1 MAIQKVLL
9 TADDLWQLPD
19 DGQRHELVRG
29 ELRTMAPPGE
39 EHGWLMMNLG
49 APLSTYARANG
60 LGRVYGELG
69 CKLEADPD
77 TVRAPDVAFISQARL
92 SERPQ
97 PGYWLGAPD
106 LAVEVISPHDRY
118 SEVDEK
124 VATWLTHGTRIV
136 LVVNPR
142 WRTVLVHRL
151 DQPPRLLTEQDTV
164 DGEDVVP
171 GWQLPV
177 RDVFS

>member
-19 DGQRHELVRG
+19 DGQRHEVVRG

-39 EHGWLMMNLG
+39 EHGWLMANLIV
-49 APLSTYARANG
+49 PLSVYVRAQG

-69 CKLEADPD
+69 FRLESEPD
-77 TVRAPDVAFISQARL
+77 TVRAPDVAFIRQERL
-92 SERPQ
+92 SAAPQ
-97 PGYWLGAPD
+97 PGYWPGAPD

-124 VATWLTHGTRIV
+124 VATWLAHGTRIV

-151 DQPPRLLTEQDTV
+151 DQPPRLLTEEDTV

-171 GWQLPV
+171 GWRLQV
-177 RDVFS
+177 RDIFL

>member
-1 MAIQKVLL
+1 MAIQKALL

-49 APLSTYARANG
+49 TPLAAYVRANG

-92 SERPQ
+92 SEAPQ
-97 PGYWLGAPD
+97 PGYWPGAPD
-106 LAVEVISPHDRY
+106 LVVEVISPHDRY

-124 VATWLTHGTRIV
+124 VATWLAHGTRII

-142 WRTVLVHRL
+142 WRAVLVHRL
-151 DQPPRLLTEQDTV
+151 DQPPCLLTEQDTV

-177 RDVFS
+177 RDIFI